1 MKRLGFLSIA
11 LASCVAIGCSNDRT
25 RNETNTTTANGSVGT
40 AGDADRSE
48 IKQDDKDFARDLV
61 IANMAEVELGR
72 LATECSANAG
82 VKKFAQMMIDDH
94 TKAGDKLKAVASEHN
109 VPVPTELDDKHI
121 QLRDKLAKL
130 KGAEFDREY
139 AAAMVSGHEDV
150 ASKLESRID
159 KTKLA
164 ESKTQE
170 ADKVAGTKIETRTD
184 VSTVLPEHSDNVVT
198 MSLNQW
204 AADAYPVVQM
214 HLESAKGLDKSAKQ
228 RGK

>member
-1 MKRLGFLSIA
+1 MKRLGFFSIA
-11 LASCVAIGCSNDRT
+11 LASCLAIGCSNDRT
-25 RNETNTTTANGSVGT
+25 RNEADTTTASGSVGT
-40 AGDADRSE
+40 AGDADRRE
-48 IKQDDKDFARDLV
+48 VKQDDKDFARDLV

-72 LATECSANAG
+72 LATERSANAG

-94 TKAGDKLKAVASEHN
+94 TKAGDKLKAVAAEHN

-150 ASKLESRID
+150 AGKLESRID
-159 KTKLA
+159 KTKLS
-164 ESKTQE
+164 ESKAQE
-170 ADKVAGTKIETRTD
+170 ADKVAGTKVETRTE
-184 VSTVLPEHSDNVVT
+184 VSTVLPEKSDNVVT

-214 HLESAKGLDKSAKQ
+214 HLASAKALDKSAK
-228 RGK
+228 

>member
-11 LASCVAIGCSNDRT
+11 LASCLAIGCNDRT
-25 RNETNTTTANGSVGT
+25 KNETNTTTASGSVGT
-40 AGDADRSE
+40 AGDTDRTE
-48 IKQDDKDFARDLV
+48 IKQGDKDFAHDLV
-61 IANMAEVELGR
+61 IANMAEVELGK
-72 LATECSANAG
+72 LAMERSANAG

-94 TKAGDKLKAVASEHN
+94 ATAGDKLKAVASEHN

-121 QLRDKLAKL
+121 ELRDKLTKL

-139 AAAMVSGHEDV
+139 VAAMVDGHEAV
-150 ASKLESRID
+150 ANQLESRID
-159 KTKLA
+159 KTHLA

-170 ADKVAGTKIETRTD
+170 ADKVAGTKVETRTD
-184 VSTVLPEHSDNVVT
+184 VSTVLPEKSDNVVT

-204 AADAYPVVQM
+204 AAEAYPVVEM
-214 HLESAKGLDKSAKQ
+214 HLDSAKALDKSAKQ